1 MKLFARL
8 RRPKKARGNI
18 LFRYGWKVTLLLLL
32 AGAGFAVFLF
42 YGTWAQT
49 FDMKNV
55 GEMPERSTVYDVDG
69 KIYSRLAGANR
80 LKVSLSEVSPQFI
93 AAVLARE
100 DTRFYEHKGIDWRG
114 VLRALVRDVLSMSAK
129 EGASS
134 LTMQLA
140 RNSLPLGGR
149 TFSRKLLEAMV
160 ALRIEREFT
169 KQQILELYVNRIYFG
184 TGCYGVE
191 TASQAY
197 FGKNASKL
205 NLSEAALL
213 AGLIRSPNRFSP
225 LKNPEGAAI
234 QRDAVLDR
242 MVALKKITPAQAEQA
257 KKTKI
262 VTHPKRMPQIQ
273 ENYAM
278 DAVQRAL
285 SLILTQDQMDDGG
298 LSIYTT
304 LDPSVQN
311 AAQDALEA
319 QLSKIERQSNFRHP
333 TKAEYKPPENGEG
346 DAAMPYLE
354 GAVVV
359 IDNAS
364 GGIRALVGGRDYA
377 QSKFNRAL
385 APANRQVG
393 SAFKPFVYAIAFS
406 HGLLP
411 GAAISDG
418 PIQAGEIDGAGNWSP
433 ANSDGT
439 YGGTMPCSYGL
450 VHSRNT
456 MSVRVG
462 QFAGLDAVQKVA
474 NELGIAAKRSARA
487 RQLHR
492 FLRERPERSDFRLQC
507 VSQRRCAQAGIHH
520 RAHRRS
526 AAQTDLSLGAYHFAG
541 DRPRCGLDDF
551 GGTGGRVDQRHRRE
565 RALVRLQIAG
575 GRQDRHHERLQGRL
589 VRRAHQHVDLRCVG
603 RIRSADD
610 DCRAR
615 LRRCSGIARVDSG
628 HEQSVTTLSGRAA
641 ATENVNSTRDRLLD
655 FKSARHHWLHVG
667 RLRLRHRFARRQ
679 DTNCCLPG
687 SWRFAMA
694 LCTTGAEW
702 ASESA
707 YFPGPHVQIVQAIL
721 RRTLTS
727 TIIKSAASSLV
738 GALVSSA

>member
-32 AGAGFAVFLF
+32 AGAAFAVFLF
-42 YGTWAQT
+42 YGSWAQS
-49 FDMKNV
+49 FDMKSV
-55 GEMPERSTVYDVDG
+55 GEMPERSTVYDADG

-114 VLRALVRDVLSMSAK
+114 VLRALARDVVSRSAK

-225 LKNPEGAAI
+225 LKNPDGSAI

-242 MVALKKITPAQAEQA
+242 MVALKKITSSQAEQA

-304 LDPSVQN
+304 LDPSLQN
-311 AAQDALEA
+311 AAQDALET
-319 QLSKIERQSNFRHP
+319 QLSKIEHQANFRHP
-333 TKAEYKPPENGEG
+333 PKAEYKPPENGEG

-359 IDNAS
+359 IDNSS

-418 PIQAGEIDGAGNWSP
+418 PIQPGEIDGAGNWSP

-462 QFAGLDAVQKVA
+462 QFAGLDAVQKIA
-474 NELGIAAKRSARA
+474 NDLGIAKNIPHGPASYIGSFESNLKDLTSAYSVFPNAGVRKQAYIIERIDDQQHKPIYLSAHITSQAIDPGAAWMTSEVMEDVLTKGTAASARS
-487 RQLHR
+487 LG
-492 FLRERPERSDFRLQC
+492 FRLP
-507 VSQRRCAQAGIHH
+507 AAGKTGTTNDYKDAWFVGFTSTLTCGVWVGFDQPTTIV
-520 RAHRRS
+520 AHGYG
-526 AAQTDLSLGAYHFAG
+526 AALSLPVWTQVMNKASRHYPAEPLQPKMPIQRATVCSISNQLATTGCTSAGAAYDIDLPVDKIPTVACQVHGGSQWPFAQQAPNG
-541 DRPRCGLDDF
+541 APKAPTFPGRLFKSFRRFF
-551 GGTGGRVDQRHRRE
+551 GGR
-565 RALVRLQIAG
+565 
-575 GRQDRHHERLQGRL
+575 
-589 VRRAHQHVDLRCVG
+589 
-603 RIRSADD
+603 
-610 DCRAR
+610 
-615 LRRCSGIARVDSG
+615 
-628 HEQSVTTLSGRAA
+628 
-641 ATENVNSTRDRLLD
+641 
-655 FKSARHHWLHVG
+655 
-667 RLRLRHRFARRQ
+667 
-679 DTNCCLPG
+679 
-687 SWRFAMA
+687 
-694 LCTTGAEW
+694 
-702 ASESA
+702 
-707 YFPGPHVQIVQAIL
+707 
-721 RRTLTS
+721 
-727 TIIKSAASSLV
+727 
-738 GALVSSA
+738 

>member
-1 MKLFARL
+1 
-8 RRPKKARGNI
+8 
-18 LFRYGWKVTLLLLL
+18 
-32 AGAGFAVFLF
+32 
-42 YGTWAQT
+42 
-49 FDMKNV
+49 
-55 GEMPERSTVYDVDG
+55 
-69 KIYSRLAGANR
+69 
-80 LKVSLSEVSPQFI
+80 
-93 AAVLARE
+93 
-100 DTRFYEHKGIDWRG
+100 
-114 VLRALVRDVLSMSAK
+114 MSAK

-184 TGCYGVE
+184 SGCYGVE

-225 LKNPEGAAI
+225 LKNPQGAAI

-242 MVALKKITPAQAEQA
+242 MVALKKITLAQASEA
-257 KKTKI
+257 KKAKI
-262 VTHPKRMPQIQ
+262 VTRPKRMPQIQ

-285 SLILTQDQMDDGG
+285 GLILTQDQMDDGG

-311 AAQDALEA
+311 GAQEALET
-319 QLSKIERQSNFRHP
+319 QLTKIERQSNFHHP
-333 TKAEYKPPENGEG
+333 TKADYKLPENGEG

-393 SAFKPFVYAIAFS
+393 SAFKPFVYTIAFS

-411 GAAISDG
+411 GAAISDN
-418 PIQAGEIDGAGNWSP
+418 PIRPGEIDGAGSWSP

-439 YGGTMPCSYGL
+439 YGGVEPCSYGL
-450 VHSRNT
+450 IHSRNT

-462 QFAGLDAVQKVA
+462 QFAGLDAVQKIA
-474 NELGIAAKRSARA
+474 NDLGIAQNIPHGPAIYIGSFETNLKDLTAAYSVFPNAGLRKQAYMIERIDDQQHKPIYLAAHITSPGLDPGAAWMTSQLMEDVLTKGTAASAR
-487 RQLHR
+487 
-492 FLRERPERSDFRLQC
+492 
-507 VSQRRCAQAGIHH
+507 
-520 RAHRRS
+520 
-526 AAQTDLSLGAYHFAG
+526 SLGFKLPAAGKTGTTNDYKDAWFVGYTSTLTCGVWVGFDQPTTIVPHGYGAALALPVWTQVMNRASRHYPAEQLQPTMPIQRATVCSISNQLATTGCMAAGTAYDIDLPVDKIPTAACQVHGGTQWPFAQQFQNLPQKAATFPG
-541 DRPRCGLDDF
+541 RLFRSFRRLF
-551 GGTGGRVDQRHRRE
+551 GGR
-565 RALVRLQIAG
+565 
-575 GRQDRHHERLQGRL
+575 
-589 VRRAHQHVDLRCVG
+589 
-603 RIRSADD
+603 
-610 DCRAR
+610 
-615 LRRCSGIARVDSG
+615 
-628 HEQSVTTLSGRAA
+628 
-641 ATENVNSTRDRLLD
+641 
-655 FKSARHHWLHVG
+655 
-667 RLRLRHRFARRQ
+667 
-679 DTNCCLPG
+679 
-687 SWRFAMA
+687 
-694 LCTTGAEW
+694 
-702 ASESA
+702 
-707 YFPGPHVQIVQAIL
+707 
-721 RRTLTS
+721 
-727 TIIKSAASSLV
+727 
-738 GALVSSA
+738 

>member
-1 MKLFARL
+1 MKVFARV
-8 RRPKKARGNI
+8 RRPKKARGNV
-18 LFRYGWKVTLLLLL
+18 LFRYGWKVTLLVLL
-32 AGAGFAVFLF
+32 AGAVFAIFLF
-42 YGTWAQT
+42 YGSWAQT

-80 LKVSLSEVSPQFI
+80 LKVSLSEVSPEFI

-100 DTRFYEHKGIDWRG
+100 DARFYDHKGIDWRG
-114 VLRALVRDVLSMSAK
+114 VLRALSRDVVSMKAK

-149 TFSRKLLEAMV
+149 SFSRKLLEAMV
-160 ALRIEREFT
+160 SLRIEREFT

-225 LKNPEGAAI
+225 LKNPRGAAV

-242 MVALKKITPAQAEQA
+242 MVTLKKITPSQAEQA

-285 SLILTQDQMDDGG
+285 SQILTDDQMDDGG
-298 LSIYTT
+298 FSIYTT
-304 LDPSVQN
+304 LDPAVQN
-311 AAQDALEA
+311 SAQDALEK
-319 QLSKIERQSNFRHP
+319 QLTKIEHQSNFHHP
-333 TKAEYKPPENGEG
+333 LKADYKLPENGEG
-346 DAAMPYLE
+346 DSAMPYLE

-359 IDNAS
+359 IDNSS

-393 SAFKPFVYAIAFS
+393 SAFKPFVYTVAFS

-411 GAAISDG
+411 SSAISDG
-418 PIQAGEIDGAGNWSP
+418 PIQPGEIEGAGNWSP

-439 YGGTMPCSYGL
+439 YGGTMLCSYGL
-450 VHSRNT
+450 IHSRNT

-462 QFAGLDAVQKVA
+462 QFAGLDAVHKIA
-474 NELGIAAKRSARA
+474 NDLGISQNLPRGPAIYIGSFETDLKDLTAAYSIFPNAGARKQAYIIERIDDQQHKPIYRAAHVSKPALDPGATWMTSRLMEAVLTQGTAASARSLGFKLPA
-487 RQLHR
+487 AGKTGTTNDYKDAW
-492 FLRERPERSDFRLQC
+492 FLGYTSTLTCGVWVGFDQPTTIIPHGYGAALALPVWVQ
-507 VSQRRCAQAGIHH
+507 VMNK
-520 RAHRRS
+520 
-526 AAQTDLSLGAYHFAG
+526 AAQHYPAE
-541 DRPRCGLDDF
+541 P
-551 GGTGGRVDQRHRRE
+551 
-565 RALVRLQIAG
+565 LQPTIP
-575 GRQDRHHERLQGRL
+575 LQ
-589 VRRAHQHVDLRCVG
+589 H
-603 RIRSADD
+603 
-610 DCRAR
+610 
-615 LRRCSGIARVDSG
+615 ARVCSMSN
-628 HEQSVTTLSGRAA
+628 QLA
-641 ATENVNSTRDRLLD
+641 
-655 FKSARHHWLHVG
+655 
-667 RLRLRHRFARRQ
+667 
-679 DTNCCLPG
+679 
-687 SWRFAMA
+687 
-694 LCTTGAEW
+694 TTGCMA
-702 ASESA
+702 AGTA
-707 YFPGPHVQIVQAIL
+707 YDLDLPVDKIPTGACQVHGGSQWPFAQQAPNEPQKALTYPGRFFRSF
-721 RRTLTS
+721 RRFF
-727 TIIKSAASSLV
+727 
-738 GALVSSA
+738 GR

>member
-1 MKLFARL
+1 MKYFARL
-8 RRPKKARGNI
+8 RRPNKPRGNV
-18 LFRYGWKVTLLLLL
+18 LFRYGWKITLLVLLL
-32 AGAGFAVFLF
+32 GAVFAVFLF

-93 AAVLARE
+93 AALLARE
-100 DTRFYEHKGIDWRG
+100 DTRFYDHKGIDWRG
-114 VLRALVRDVLSMSAK
+114 VSRALVRDVFSMSAK

-134 LTMQLA
+134 LTQQLA

-184 TGCYGVE
+184 SGCYGVE

-225 LKNPEGAAI
+225 LKNPASAAI

-242 MVALKKITPAQAEQA
+242 MVELKKITSAQAEQA
-257 KKTKI
+257 KKAKV

-311 AAQDALEA
+311 SAQEALET
-319 QLSKIERQSNFRHP
+319 QLNKIERQSNFKHP

-364 GGIRALVGGRDYA
+364 GGIRALVGGRDYT

-393 SAFKPFVYAIAFS
+393 SAFKPFVYAVAFS

-418 PIQAGEIDGAGNWSP
+418 PIQPGEIDGAGNWSP

-439 YGGTMPCSYGL
+439 YGGVMPCSYGL

-474 NELGIAAKRSARA
+474 NDLGIAQKIPHGPASYIGSFESNLRDLTSAYTVFPNAGVRKQAYIIERIDDQQHKPIYLAAHITSQAVDPGAAWMTSEVMEDVLTKGTAASAR
-487 RQLHR
+487 
-492 FLRERPERSDFRLQC
+492 
-507 VSQRRCAQAGIHH
+507 
-520 RAHRRS
+520 
-526 AAQTDLSLGAYHFAG
+526 SLGFKLPAAGKTGTTNDYKDAWFLGYTSTLTCGVWVGFDQPTTIVSHGYGAALALPVWTQVMNKASRHYPAEPLQPKMPIQRATVCSISNQLATTGCTAAGSAYDIDLPIDKIPTVACQVHGGTQWPFAQQ
-541 DRPRCGLDDF
+541 PPNGLPKARTFPGRVFNSFRRFF
-551 GGTGGRVDQRHRRE
+551 GGR
-565 RALVRLQIAG
+565 
-575 GRQDRHHERLQGRL
+575 
-589 VRRAHQHVDLRCVG
+589 
-603 RIRSADD
+603 
-610 DCRAR
+610 
-615 LRRCSGIARVDSG
+615 
-628 HEQSVTTLSGRAA
+628 
-641 ATENVNSTRDRLLD
+641 
-655 FKSARHHWLHVG
+655 
-667 RLRLRHRFARRQ
+667 
-679 DTNCCLPG
+679 
-687 SWRFAMA
+687 
-694 LCTTGAEW
+694 
-702 ASESA
+702 
-707 YFPGPHVQIVQAIL
+707 
-721 RRTLTS
+721 
-727 TIIKSAASSLV
+727 
-738 GALVSSA
+738 

>member
-1 MKLFARL
+1 
-8 RRPKKARGNI
+8 
-18 LFRYGWKVTLLLLL
+18 
-32 AGAGFAVFLF
+32 
-42 YGTWAQT
+42 
-49 FDMKNV
+49 
-55 GEMPERSTVYDVDG
+55 
-69 KIYSRLAGANR
+69 
-80 LKVSLSEVSPQFI
+80 
-93 AAVLARE
+93 
-100 DTRFYEHKGIDWRG
+100 
-114 VLRALVRDVLSMSAK
+114 
-129 EGASS
+129 
-134 LTMQLA
+134 MQLA

-242 MVALKKITPAQAEQA
+242 MVALKKITPSQAEQA

-311 AAQDALEA
+311 AAQDALET
-319 QLSKIERQSNFRHP
+319 QLSKIEHQSNFRHP
-333 TKAEYKPPENGEG
+333 PKAEYKPPENGEG

-418 PIQAGEIDGAGNWSP
+418 PIQPGEIDGAGNWSP

-462 QFAGLDAVQKVA
+462 QFAGLDAVQKIA
-474 NELGIAAKRSARA
+474 NDLGIAQNIPHGPASYIGSFESNLKDLTSAYTVFPNAGVRKQA
-487 RQLHR
+487 YII
-492 FLRERPERSDFRLQC
+492 ERIDDQQHKPIYLC
-507 VSQRRCAQAGIHH
+507 
-520 RAHRRS
+520 
-526 AAQTDLSLGAYHFAG
+526 GAYHFAG

-551 GGTGGRVDQRHRRE
+551 RSNGGRVDQRHRRK
-565 RALVRLQIAG
+565 RAVVRLQITG

-589 VRRAHQHVDLRCVG
+589 VRRVHQHVDLRCVG
-603 RIRSADD
+603 RIRSADY

-615 LRRCSGIARVDSG
+615 LRRCSGVAGVDSG
-628 HEQSVTTLSGRAA
+628 HEQSVATLSGRAV
-641 ATENVNSTRDRLLD
+641 ATENANSTCDRLLD
-655 FKSARHHWLHVG
+655 FKSTRHHRLHVG
-667 RLRLRHRFARRQ
+667 WRRLRHRFARRQ
-679 DTNCCLPG
+679 DTNCCMSG
-687 SWRFAMA
+687 AWRFAMA
-694 LCTTGAEW
+694 VRTTGAEW
-702 ASESA
+702 GSESA
-707 YFPGPHVQIVQAIL
+707 YFSRPLVQIVQAIFW
-721 RRTLTS
+721 R
-727 TIIKSAASSLV
+727 
-738 GALVSSA
+738 ALSFLSPFPAKDN

>member
-1 MKLFARL
+1 MKFFARL
-8 RRPKKARGNI
+8 RSRKKGGSI
-18 LFRYGWKVTLLLLL
+18 LFRYGWKITLLILLL
-32 AGAGFAVFLF
+32 GAGFAVFLF

-55 GEMPERSTVYDVDG
+55 GEMPERNTVYDVDG

-80 LKVSLSEVSPQFI
+80 LKVSLSEVSPFFI

-114 VLRALVRDVLSMSAK
+114 ILRALVRDITSGSAK

-134 LTMQLA
+134 ITQQLA

-149 TFSRKLLEAMV
+149 TLSRKLLEAMV
-160 ALRIEREFT
+160 ALRIERQFT
-169 KQQILELYVNRIYFG
+169 KQQILELYINRIYFG
-184 TGCYGVE
+184 NGCYGVE

-197 FGKNASKL
+197 FGKDASKL

-225 LKNPEGAAI
+225 LKNPEGSAI

-242 MVALKKITPAQAEQA
+242 MVALKKITLAQAEQA

-278 DAVQRAL
+278 DAVQRGL

-311 AAQDALEA
+311 TAQDALET
-319 QLSKIERQSNFRHP
+319 QLSKIEHQANFRHP
-333 TKAEYKPPENGEG
+333 AKAEYKPPENGEG

-418 PIQAGEIDGAGNWSP
+418 PIQSGEIDGAGNWSP

-462 QFAGLDAVQKVA
+462 QFAGLDTVQKVA
-474 NELGIAAKRSARA
+474 NDLGIAQNVPHGPASYIGSFESNLKDLTSAYTVFPNAGIRKQAYIIERIDDQQHKPIYLAAHISTPALDPSAAWMTSQVMEEVLTKGTAASARSLGFKLPA
-487 RQLHR
+487 AGKTGTTNDYKDAW
-492 FLRERPERSDFRLQC
+492 FLGYTTTLTCGVWVGFDQPTTIIPHGYGAALALPVWTQVMNKAAEHYP
-507 VSQRRCAQAGIHH
+507 AQALQPTMPIQHATVCSISNQLATTGCQTAGSAYDIDLPADKVPTVACQVHGGEQWPFAQQLQGLPQKAATFPG
-520 RAHRRS
+520 RFFRS
-526 AAQTDLSLGAYHFAG
+526 FRKL
-541 DRPRCGLDDF
+541 F
-551 GGTGGRVDQRHRRE
+551 GGR
-565 RALVRLQIAG
+565 
-575 GRQDRHHERLQGRL
+575 
-589 VRRAHQHVDLRCVG
+589 
-603 RIRSADD
+603 
-610 DCRAR
+610 
-615 LRRCSGIARVDSG
+615 
-628 HEQSVTTLSGRAA
+628 
-641 ATENVNSTRDRLLD
+641 
-655 FKSARHHWLHVG
+655 
-667 RLRLRHRFARRQ
+667 
-679 DTNCCLPG
+679 
-687 SWRFAMA
+687 
-694 LCTTGAEW
+694 
-702 ASESA
+702 
-707 YFPGPHVQIVQAIL
+707 
-721 RRTLTS
+721 
-727 TIIKSAASSLV
+727 
-738 GALVSSA
+738 